1 MRHVAMAEA
10 HVWTRGSELE
20 EPRRRAQRDAVEALR
35 RTRVVGC
42 LRMRAHTARARVLA
56 LDATRAALDAGLEA
70 YEATLDSPHAAD
82 VLQRIA
88 ESHPHVLLGAGTAN
102 DVRRVSAIVWKKLH
116 FATSPTRAKEASTWL
131 ANEEKHVLFVPGVA
145 TPTEA
150 RTAWCED
157 DATVLKVYPSRR
169 ETMQALRDVM
179 PEAVLMASGG
189 MQVDDVTE
197 MVAAG
202 AHVVVLGS
210 ALFDLD
216 DVASGNT
223 KRIQERVRRAVRLAE
238 EAGRM
243 VDERNARRAELWE
256 GLETRDSCAAG

>member
-1 MRHVAMAEA
+1 MAEA
-10 HVWTRGSELE
+10 HVWTRGSDLE
-20 EPRRRAQRDAVEALR
+20 EPRRRAKRDVVEELR
-35 RTRVVGC
+35 RTRIVGC
-42 LRMRAHTARARVLA
+42 LRMRAHTARARLLA
-56 LDATRAALDAGLEA
+56 MDATRAALDAGLEA
-70 YEATLDSPHAAD
+70 FEATLDSPHAVD

-102 DVRRVSAIVWKKLH
+102 DVRRVSTIEWKGLQ
-116 FATSPTRAKEASTWL
+116 FATSPTRAKETSTWM
-131 ANEEKHVLFVPGVA
+131 AQEEEHVLFVPGVA

-157 DATVLKVYPSRR
+157 GATMLKVYPTRR

-189 MQVDDVTE
+189 MQVEDVTE
-197 MVAAG
+197 MIGAD

-223 KRIQERVRRAVRLAE
+223 RRIQERVRSAVRLAE
-238 EAGRM
+238 EAGRK
-243 VDERNARRAELWE
+243 VAERNARRAELWE
-256 GLETRDSCAAG
+256 GIETRDSCAAG